1 VTSKRVE
8 RRSEARARID
18 EYYSVEFFVPGS
30 AFIYQFRIWNLS
42 SHGICLVVKASS
54 DVLKHLKVG
63 DVLNMKY
70 HPTDMSGPGVH
81 LKTKIKHITKQEE
94 GRFTGHALVG
104 LFTLKKQTPD

>member
-54 DVLKHLKVG
+54 DVLKHLK
-63 DVLNMKY
+63 D
-70 HPTDMSGPGVH
+70 